1 VVFIGGVRQCFGR
14 RLGAEGPLVRSAGY
28 ATWPGGQ
35 VSSLHRLWALDTLST
50 TSAGHINK
58 IVFGNAPTHG
68 RPAKVMWPASHLG
81 SVEPVLCATS
91 FPRVIFF
98 VTMPHFGHNED
109 MHGFGPYDAF
119 LSFDIPEM
127 VDQQNSWNLLV
138 ISTYLLDL
146 E

>member
-1 VVFIGGVRQCFGR
+1 VLWPKIGR
-14 RLGAEGPLVRSAGY
+14 RRPTCQVGRLCNLARRPSFLLAPPLGIGY
-28 ATWPGGQ
+28 LEHHLCWTHRQNCFWKCANTWPPDQGDVAGQ
-35 VSSLHRLWALDTLST
+35 
-50 TSAGHINK
+50 
-58 IVFGNAPTHG
+58 P
-68 RPAKVMWPASHLG
+68 HLG